1 MIATDGALNTLITK
15 AMREVISTVPTS
27 SESTAQSPKERV
39 QNLAFRAKCLAA
51 TTSATLALPPGP
63 LGLLTIV
70 PDLIIIWKIQAQLA
84 ADIAAVYGV
93 RSKFNESAMLFCL
106 FRYGTAAFARDLLVR
121 VGTKIVVR
129 RASLKVVQDVLA
141 KVGIKV
147 TQRILGS
154 TASRAIPLIGAGAI
168 GAYAWYDTDQV
179 AVTTERLCRKLVR
192 RTTTKQKMSHTS
204 LPSRKPTRPKT
215 KHL

>member
-1 MIATDGALNTLITK
+1 MSATDGSLNTLITR

-27 SESTAQSPKERV
+27 SESTAENPKERV
-39 QNLAFRAKCLAA
+39 QSLAFRAKCLAA

-84 ADIAAVYGV
+84 ADIATVYGV

-129 RASLKVVQDVLA
+129 RASLKVMQELLA

-192 RTTTKQKMSHTS
+192 RTSAATRSTS
-204 LPSRKPTRPKT
+204 SVKRIARKTR
-215 KHL
+215 HA